1 MKKFIF
7 TLPVLLLFFMTGFA
21 QGEKP
26 VSGKTLPNF
35 VKLNTTATS
44 DQHQQLFRTHLQMTN
59 DDELR
64 LVATTQ
70 DQLGFTHQK
79 FQQYYRG
86 VYVDGCSY
94 TTHAKDGVVQ
104 HMTGYF
110 RAIDNINMSLVM
122 PARTAFER
130 ALDYV
135 NASEY
140 AWQEGSSLG
149 EVDGYEK
156 PRGDLVIVPDLK
168 QIAPARL
175 AYKFDIYAANPL
187 YRAEVYI
194 DAQTGAFIKENDK
207 LCHADV
213 SASGASLYNGTV
225 SFIADSNGG
234 SYRLR
239 QAANG
244 IQTFDLNNGTNYN
257 NASDVTDSNTNFN
270 AAATAVQAHWGA
282 ESTHKYY
289 LQNHSRDS
297 YNGSG
302 AIIKSYVSY
311 SSNYVNAFWD
321 GSRMTYGDGN
331 GTSYGPLVALD
342 IVGHEITHGVVE
354 YTANLVYSYESG
366 ALNESF
372 ADIFGESVENFA
384 TGTNDWYMGTDIGI
398 GGSGALRSMS
408 NPNAFGDPDTYQGT
422 NWHTASSDNGG
433 VHINSG
439 VQNKW
444 FYILTTGE
452 SGTNDVGSS
461 YSVSG
466 IGMTKAAAIAY
477 RNLSVYLSRNS
488 QYSDARAGA
497 IQSAIDL
504 YGADSPEVIATTDAW
519 YAVGVGAAYSG
530 GGGGNPPSGSCV
542 EDGNLTLT
550 ITLDN
555 YPEET
560 SWSVTSGG
568 STVASGSYSTANADG
583 STVTESINGLADGD
597 YTFTINDAY
606 GDGICCSY
614 GSGSYSLT
622 SGSTTIAS
630 GGSFGSS
637 ESSTFC
643 VEAASGGGGGDT
655 QAPSTPLNLTA
666 SNTTET
672 QTTLSW
678 SASSDNVGVTGYNVY
693 SSGNL
698 LGNTPNTSVDI
709 TSLSVG
715 STYSFYVTATDAAGN
730 ESGASNTVS
739 VTPTSGADTQA
750 PSTPLNLTA
759 SNTTDTE
766 TSLSWSASSDN
777 VGVTGYNVYSGGSLL
792 GNVTGT
798 SANVTGLT
806 AGSTYSY
813 YVTAVDA
820 AGNESGASNTV
831 TVTTTGGGGGGGGT
845 DPATFMAS
853 YFESGWDGWTDGGSD
868 CYRYNGTRSYEG
880 TRSIRIRDNSG
891 TASRMTSSSF
901 DASGHNSVEVEFYFY
916 PNSMENGED
925 FWVRFYDGSSWSTVA
940 AYARGSSFENGQ
952 FYSAT
957 VTISSADYN
966 FPSNAQI
973 AFQCDA
979 SGNADQIYID
989 QVTVSGTGSGLIA
1002 AESGQTI
1009 TALGEPTRGTDIST
1023 FDAGDEEEFGELISV
1038 FPNPA
1043 SDYLNITGLSD
1054 NVQTISMY
1062 SITGALVQ
1070 EIRTNVNRIDVS
1082 GLQAGIYFLS
1092 IVDAEGEV
1100 MTQKFVKQ

>member
-7 TLPVLLLFFMTGFA
+7 TLPLLLLFLTTGFA
-21 QGEKP
+21 QNEKP
-26 VSGKTLPNF
+26 VAGKKLPNF
-35 VKLNTTATS
+35 LKLNTTVTS
-44 DQHQQLFRTHLQMTN
+44 DQHQELFRTHLQMTN

-79 FQQYYRG
+79 FQQYFRG
-86 VYVDGCSY
+86 VKVDGCTY
-94 TTHAKDGVVQ
+94 TTHSKNGVVE

-135 NASEY
+135 NANDY

-149 EVDGYEK
+149 DVDNYEK

-175 AYKFDIYAANPL
+175 AYVFDIYAADPL

-194 DAQTGAFIKENDK
+194 DAQTGQFIKENDK

-213 SASGASLYNGTV
+213 NASGASLYNGNV
-225 SFIADSNGG
+225 GFLADSYNGY
-234 SYRLR
+234 YRLR
-239 QAANG
+239 QSANG
-244 IQTFDLNNGTNYN
+244 VQTFDMNNGTNYS
-257 NASDVTDSNTNFN
+257 NASDVTDSNTDFN
-270 AAATAVQAHWGA
+270 GNATAVQAHWGA
-282 ESTHKYY
+282 ENTHEYFLSK
-289 LQNHSRDS
+289 HGRDS

-302 AIIKSYVSY
+302 ATIRSYVSY

-342 IVGHEITHGVVE
+342 IVGHEITHGVVQFS
-354 YTANLVYSYESG
+354 ADLVYSYESG

-372 ADIFGESVENFA
+372 ADIFGECIENYA

-398 GGSGALRSMS
+398 GGSGALRSMN

-422 NWHTASSDNGG
+422 YWHTASTDNGG

-444 FYILTTGE
+444 FYILVTGE
-452 SGTNDVGSS
+452 SGTNDKGDS

-466 IGMTKAAAIAY
+466 IGMDKAAAIAY
-477 RNLSVYLSRNS
+477 RNLATYLSRNS

-497 IQSAIDL
+497 IQAATDL
-504 YGADSPEVIATTDAW
+504 YGAGSPEVIATTDAW

-530 GGGGNPPSGSCV
+530 GGGGGGGTPTCE

-568 STVASGSYSTANADG
+568 STVASGSYSTANPDG

-622 SGSTTIAS
+622 SGGNTIAS

-637 ESSTFC
+637 ESTNFC
-643 VEAASGGGGGDT
+643 IEAPSGGGGGADT
-655 QAPSTPLNLTA
+655 EAPSTPLNLTA

-678 SASSDNVGVTGYNVY
+678 N
-693 SSGNL
+693 
-698 LGNTPNTSVDI
+698 
-709 TSLSVG
+709 
-715 STYSFYVTATDAAGN
+715 
-730 ESGASNTVS
+730 
-739 VTPTSGADTQA
+739 
-750 PSTPLNLTA
+750 
-759 SNTTDTE
+759 
-766 TSLSWSASSDN
+766 ASSDN

-792 GNVTGT
+792 GSTTGT
-798 SANVTGLT
+798 GGTVTGLS
-806 AGSTYSY
+806 AGNTYSY
-813 YVTAVDA
+813 YVTALDA

-831 TVTTTGGGGGGGGT
+831 TVTTPGGGGGGGGST
-845 DPATFMAS
+845 APETFMAS

-868 CYRYNGTRSYEG
+868 CYRYSGSRSYEG
-880 TRSIRIRDNSG
+880 SYSIRIRDNSG
-891 TASRMTSSSF
+891 SASRMTSSSF
-901 DASGHNSVEVEFYFY
+901 DASGHSSVEVEFYFY
-916 PNSMENGED
+916 SYSMENNED
-925 FWVRFYDGSSWSTVA
+925 FWVRFYDGSSWNTVA
-940 AYARGSSFENGQ
+940 AYARGTNFENNQ
-952 FYSAT
+952 FYTAT

-966 FPSNAQI
+966 FGSNAQV

-979 SGNADQIYID
+979 SANADHIYID
-989 QVTVSGTGSGLIA
+989 QVTVRGTGSGFIA
-1002 AESGQTI
+1002 PESGQTI
-1009 TALGEPTRGTDIST
+1009 TLVDTPNRGDEIST
-1023 FDAGDEEEFGELISV
+1023 FDAGQEEEFGQLISV

-1043 SDYLNITGLSD
+1043 TDYLNITGLSD
-1054 NVQTISMY
+1054 NVQAISMY

-1082 GLQAGIYFLS
+1082 GLQAGVYFLS

>member
-7 TLPVLLLFFMTGFA
+7 TLPLLLLFLTAGFA
-21 QGEKP
+21 QGDKP
-26 VSGKTLPNF
+26 ASGKTLPNF
-35 VKLNTTATS
+35 VKLNTTATT
-44 DQHQQLFRTHLQMTN
+44 DQHQELFRTHLQMTN

-86 VYVDGCSY
+86 VEVDGCSY
-94 TTHAKDGVVQ
+94 TTHAKNGVVQ

-135 NASEY
+135 NASDY
-140 AWQEGSSLG
+140 AWQESTSLG
-149 EVDGYEK
+149 DVDGYEK

-175 AYKFDIYAANPL
+175 AYKFDIYAASPL

-194 DAQTGAFIKENDK
+194 DAQTGQFIKENDK

-213 SASGASLYNGTV
+213 NASGASLYNGNV
-225 SFIADSNGG
+225 SFLADSYNG

-244 IQTFDLNNGTNYN
+244 IQTFDMNNGTNYN
-257 NASDVTDSNTNFN
+257 NASDVTDSNTDFN
-270 AAATAVQAHWGA
+270 GNATAVQAHWGA
-282 ESTHKYY
+282 ENTHEYFLSK
-289 LQNHSRDS
+289 HGRDS

-302 AIIKSYVSY
+302 ATIRSYVSY

-342 IVGHEITHGVVE
+342 IVGHEISHGVIQFS
-354 YTANLVYSYESG
+354 ADLVYSYESG

-408 NPNAFGDPDTYQGT
+408 NPNAFGDPDTYQGSY
-422 NWHTASSDNGG
+422 WHTASSDNGG

-444 FYILTTGE
+444 FYILTVGE
-452 SGTNDVGSS
+452 SGTNDKGDS

-466 IGMTKAAAIAY
+466 IGMDKAAAIAY
-477 RNLSVYLSRNS
+477 RNLATYLSRNS
-488 QYSDARAGA
+488 QFSDARAGA
-497 IQSAIDL
+497 IQAATDL
-504 YGADSPEVIATTDAW
+504 YGAGSAEVIATTDAW
-519 YAVGVGAAYSG
+519 YAVGVGAAYDG
-530 GGGGNPPSGSCV
+530 GGGGNPPTGDCV
-542 EDGNLTLT
+542 EDGDLTLT

-614 GSGSYSLT
+614 GNGSYALS
-622 SGSTTIAS
+622 SGGTTIAS

-643 VEAASGGGGGDT
+643 VEAASGGGPDT
-655 QAPSTPLNLTA
+655 EAPSTPLNLTA

-672 QTTLSW
+672 QTTISW
-678 SASSDNVGVTGYNVY
+678 NASTDNVGVTGYNVY

-698 LGNTPNTSVDI
+698 LGQTANTSVDI
-709 TSLSVG
+709 TGLTAA
-715 STYSFYVTATDAAGN
+715 STYSF
-730 ESGASNTVS
+730 
-739 VTPTSGADTQA
+739 Q
-750 PSTPLNLTA
+750 
-759 SNTTDTE
+759 
-766 TSLSWSASSDN
+766 
-777 VGVTGYNVYSGGSLL
+777 
-792 GNVTGT
+792 
-798 SANVTGLT
+798 
-806 AGSTYSY
+806 
-813 YVTAVDA
+813 VTAVDA
-820 AGNESGASNTV
+820 AGNESGASNTA
-831 TVTTTGGGGGGGGT
+831 TVTTPGGGGGGGGT

-868 CYRYNGTRSYEG
+868 CYRYSGTRSYEG
-880 TRSIRIRDNSG
+880 SYSIRIRDNSG

-901 DASGHNSVEVEFYFY
+901 DATGHSSIEVEFYFY
-916 PNSMENGED
+916 PYSMENGED
-925 FWVRFYDGSSWSTVA
+925 FWVRFYDGSSWNTVA
-940 AYARGSSFENGQ
+940 AYARGTNFENNQ
-952 FYSAT
+952 FYTAT

-966 FPSNAQI
+966 FGSNAQV

-989 QVTVSGTGSGLIA
+989 QVTVRGTGSAFIA
-1002 AESGQTI
+1002 PESGQTI
-1009 TALGEPTRGTDIST
+1009 TALGTPSRGDDIGT
-1023 FDAGDEEEFGELISV
+1023 FDASDTEEFGGELIRV

-1043 SDYLNITGLSD
+1043 TDYLNITGLSD
-1054 NVQTISMY
+1054 NVQAISMY

-1082 GLQAGIYFLS
+1082 GLQAGVYFLS